1 MTALQVRTT
10 GGIRVEKLTRTQS
23 ALIGP
28 RDAVKAEVARMKAA
42 HYPVT
47 FDSPQRVKGGGLVV
61 VLTLVPRDKRVPAGP
76 RSPWWHHPGWIV
88 SVLLSA
94 TALVAVATWLVAT
107 LVSALVALV
116 VPILGVLVIL
126 GLIVV
131 VPKLIGGNRY
141 SMTMNIHH

>member
-1 MTALQVRTT
+1 MTAIQVRT
-10 GGIRVEKLTRTQS
+10 GGVIRVEKLTRTQS

-28 RDAVKAEVARMKAA
+28 RDAVKAEVARMEAA
-42 HYPVT
+42 HYPVR
-47 FDSPQRVKGGGLVV
+47 FDRPQRVDGGGLVV
-61 VLTLVPRDKRVPAGP
+61 VLTLIPSGERAPIEPAL
-76 RSPWWHHPGWIV
+76 PWWHHPGWIV

-94 TALVAVATWLVAT
+94 TALVAVTAWLLST

-131 VPKLIGGNRY
+131 VPKLAGGDRY
-141 SMTMNIHH
+141 SMTMNIHK